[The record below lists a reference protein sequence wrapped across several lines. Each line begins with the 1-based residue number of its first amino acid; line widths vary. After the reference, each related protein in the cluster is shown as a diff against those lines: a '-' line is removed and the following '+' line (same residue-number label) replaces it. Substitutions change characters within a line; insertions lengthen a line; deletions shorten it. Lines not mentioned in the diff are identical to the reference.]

1 LLALAWAFGVAQAQ
15 DDPPGRV
22 GRVAAVQGEAFVFDA
37 EEGQWVDAAVNRP
50 VTQHDRLAVGSD
62 GRLELRI
69 GSTVLYLDASTEV
82 QATRLDDERLQFA
95 LLRGSVALRV
105 RAPEVAAET
114 DIVTPEGRFAPLRA
128 GLYRI
133 DRHDEASF
141 ASVWQG
147 ELRMSARDLVLTLQP
162 GERADL
168 RFDAARGAMRS
179 DRLAPLNDAFAQ
191 AVLHSNA
198 AADGGGAYAWVSPEM
213 TGAEELDRW
222 GRWRQHPEF
231 GAVWLPVAVPVGW
244 VPYRHGRWVWLR
256 PWGWTWVD
264 DAPWGFAPFHYGRWL
279 WWGGRW
285 CWTPGLRV
293 LRPVY
298 APALVGWVGAPVGVV
313 DARRL
318 PSPSWVP
325 LAPREPFHPWYR
337 ASPGYAGRVNVHPQY
352 PHQPPNE
359 WRNRRVPDATTT
371 LARHDATSPRGVI
384 PAPGAAPTPRPAR
397 PPATAPGATGPFGG
411 PVPGRPPTPAAAPGV
426 GGGGAVAA
434 GSSAGTAAPAPGAAL
449 PTPAPGRGPAP
460 MPGARPAPVMPSSV
474 PGSSLPSAGPIA
486 APPSTVPVAPRQPV
500 RPGSDDGRPA
510 PRVPQAQA
518 PATGPFGGPAP
529 RAEHP
534 APAAT
539 AAPNG
544 AAAAV
549 PVARPPGAAPRPP
562 AASPTA
568 DAATGASPSPAPART
583 APAPSRGSTA
593 PADTGARVDATAT
606 RDGDAAAR
614 RRPPEARNAPRER

>member
-1 LLALAWAFGVAQAQ
+1 MGWRLRLAAGRCGWGAALIALAGLVGVAQAQ

-22 GRVAAVQGEAFVFDA
+22 GRVAAAQGEVFVFDA

-95 LLRGSVALRV
+95 LLRGSVALRL
-105 RAPEVAAET
+105 RAPELAAET
-114 DIVTPEGRFAPLRA
+114 DIVTPEGRFSPLRA

-147 ELRMSARDLVLTLQP
+147 ELRMTARDLVLTLP
-162 GERADL
+162 AGERADL

-179 DRLAPLNDAFAQ
+179 ERLAPLNDAFAQ
-191 AVLHSNA
+191 AVWGAGDA
-198 AADGGGAYAWVSPEM
+198 AAVGGGAYAWVSPEM
-213 TGAEELDRW
+213 TGAEDLDRW
-222 GRWRQHPEF
+222 GRWQQHPEF

-293 LRPVY
+293 ARPVY
-298 APALVGWVGAPVGVV
+298 APALVGWIGAPVGVV

-337 ASPGYAGRVNVHPQY
+337 TGPGYAGRVNVHPQY
-352 PHQPPNE
+352 PQQPTYE
-359 WRNRRVPDATTT
+359 WRNRRLPDATTT
-371 LARHDATSPRGVI
+371 VVRHDKPLPGGVI
-384 PAPGAAPTPRPAR
+384 PAPGAAPRPRPAR
-397 PPATAPGATGPFGG
+397 PPAPGATGPFGG
-411 PVPGRPPTPAAAPGV
+411 PVPGAAL
-426 GGGGAVAA
+426 
-434 GSSAGTAAPAPGAAL
+434 PGAA
-449 PTPAPGRGPAP
+449 PIPAPPATAP
-460 MPGARPAPVMPSSV
+460 RPPGT
-474 PGSSLPSAGPIA
+474 I
-486 APPSTVPVAPRQPV
+486 PVAPRPPA
-500 RPGSDDGRPA
+500 RPGADDDRPP
-510 PRVPQAQA
+510 PRPPQAQP
-518 PATGPFGGPAP
+518 PATGPFGAPAP
-529 RAEHP
+529 RPARP
-534 APAAT
+534 APPAVAG
-539 AAPNG
+539 PNG
-544 AAAAV
+544 SAAAEPA
-549 PVARPPGAAPRPP
+549 ARPPGAAPRPAAAPP
-562 AASPTA
+562 AV
-568 DAATGASPSPAPART
+568 DAAAGASPGRAPNRAGPV
-583 APAPSRGSTA
+583 APRGSTA
-593 PADTGARVDATAT
+593 AADAGARAEAANH
-606 RDGDAAAR
+606 GEADAAAR
-614 RRPPEARNAPRER
+614 RRPPDARYAPRER